1 MKGKILQKQAL
12 YNKIVGDLMQKL
24 STYSFEQLNRKPAD
38 GGWSAIQTMHH
49 LILSE
54 ERSME
59 YVEKKVKYGADAPQI
74 GFASWART
82 AALRLFLWSP
92 LKRKAPVNV
101 VPEDLPEGV
110 SLQDT
115 QKRWMAVRTKWDV
128 FFKNM
133 PDEYAQKELFKHQ
146 VAGRMGFEHMID
158 FYVSHFNRHYA
169 QIMRALR

>member
-1 MKGKILQKQAL
+1 MKGKILQKQGL
-12 YNKIVGDLMQKL
+12 YNKMVGDLIQKL
-24 STYSFEQLNRKPAD
+24 STHSFEQLNRKPAD

-54 ERSME
+54 EKSIQ
-59 YVEKKVKYGADAPQI
+59 YVEKKVQYGADAPQV
-74 GFASWART
+74 GLKSWARM
-82 AALRLFLWSP
+82 AALKLFLWAP
-92 LKRKAPVNV
+92 FKIKAPGNV
-101 VPEDLPEGV
+101 SPENLPEGV
-110 SLQDT
+110 SLEDT

-128 FFKNM
+128 FFEKM